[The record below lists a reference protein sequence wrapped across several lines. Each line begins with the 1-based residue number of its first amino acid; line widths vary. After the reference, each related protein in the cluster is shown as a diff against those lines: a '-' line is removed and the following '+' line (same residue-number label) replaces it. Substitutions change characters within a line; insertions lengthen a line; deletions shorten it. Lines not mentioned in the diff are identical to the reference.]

1 MGSAKRPLG
10 RLSDREMSFTV
21 LHSIPDCAEGGQ
33 LAKSRERDGGRGE
46 NISVADIMVNSDRV
60 RRWLGATMCRAAG
73 LGRFTAPLATS
84 RRWFCLPYT
93 LVESG
98 GLEPCRC
105 SRPARDAAPT
115 ITPTIFCSDRLAA
128 DAGPGQR
135 RSQLPQ
141 IRPEALDAPDF
152 VGVGEKPARQD
163 GQRGRRNGGGSPWAP
178 GHLARP
184 RPRWTT

>member
-1 MGSAKRPLG
+1 MN
-10 RLSDREMSFTV
+10 FIV

-46 NISVADIMVNSDRV
+46 NISVANIMVNSDRV

-105 SRPARDAAPT
+105 SRPVRDTAPQ
-115 ITPTIFCSDRLAA
+115 S
-128 DAGPGQR
+128 
-135 RSQLPQ
+135 LPQ
-141 IRPEALDAPDF
+141 SSAVTGWRPTLVLGDELTGTVSYCAVQL
-152 VGVGEKPARQD
+152 
-163 GQRGRRNGGGSPWAP
+163 GGC
-178 GHLARP
+178 LRE
-184 RPRWTT
+184 

>member
-1 MGSAKRPLG
+1 M
-10 RLSDREMSFTV
+10 

-46 NISVADIMVNSDRV
+46 NISVANIMVNSDRV

-98 GLEPCRC
+98 GLEPRRWIRGIARTVPTVVTTRAYQKRHHRRLT
-105 SRPARDAAPT
+105 STAGGKAWSTRPNRASASA
-115 ITPTIFCSDRLAA
+115 
-128 DAGPGQR
+128 
-135 RSQLPQ
+135 
-141 IRPEALDAPDF
+141 
-152 VGVGEKPARQD
+152 
-163 GQRGRRNGGGSPWAP
+163 N
-178 GHLARP
+178 HP
-184 RPRWTT
+184 R